1 MNKRLKQIIE
11 YYGITPHKF
20 SQKIGLSEGTI
31 RKILSANTSIKS
43 ENLEKLA
50 QTFTE
55 INLDWLIT
63 GRGEML
69 FSEHTTKDDH
79 TSASPDA
86 LQMIADLARENG
98 QLQAE
103 ITELKKELAQFET
116 AQAVSARTAETAV

>member
-31 RKILSANTSIKS
+31 RKILNANTSIKS

-69 FSEHTTKDDH
+69 FPERPTADSPAT
-79 TSASPDA
+79 ASPDA
-86 LQMIADLARENG
+86 LKMIADLARENG

-103 ITELKKELAQFET
+103 NAELKKELA
-116 AQAVSARTAETAV
+116 RAETRMAASATAAAG

>member
-1 MNKRLKQIIE
+1 MNKRLKQIID

-69 FSEHTTKDDH
+69 FSEQPTIDKPTN
-79 TSASPDA
+79 ASTDA
-86 LQMIADLARENG
+86 LKMIADLARENG
-98 QLQAE
+98 SLQAQIDE
-103 ITELKKELAQFET
+103 YKKEIALLQRSASPPAAKT
-116 AQAVSARTAETAV
+116 ASA